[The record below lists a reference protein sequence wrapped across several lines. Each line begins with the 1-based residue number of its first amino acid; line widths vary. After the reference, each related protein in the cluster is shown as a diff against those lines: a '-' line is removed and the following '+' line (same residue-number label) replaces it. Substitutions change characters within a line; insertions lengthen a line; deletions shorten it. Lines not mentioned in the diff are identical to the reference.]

1 MGAKAVF
8 KILFSRKAT
17 AIAAVFILVLILVAV
32 FADVLAP
39 YGLNEQDLR
48 HQKETPSAAHLLGT
62 DNYGRDV
69 LSRLIYGSRISLVV
83 AFVSVVVAGVAGSVI
98 GLIAGYV
105 GGVVDG
111 IIMRLTD
118 ALMAFPTIV
127 FALGIAAALGQS
139 TTNLVIAIGVSTI
152 PPYIR
157 TIRGEVMKV
166 RSQTYIKAS
175 KVIGASVP
183 RQLFSHILPNCVAPV
198 IVTASVGLGG
208 AIMTEATLSFLG
220 MGIRTPDTSWGVMVS
235 DGFEFITSA
244 PHLAIIPGVAIAL
257 VVLAFNF
264 LGDGLRD
271 ALDPHVRGTL

>member
-1 MGAKAVF
+1 MKTTGKA
-8 KILFSRKAT
+8 LFSRKVT
-17 AIAAVFILVLILVAV
+17 VVAVAFILALILVAV
-32 FADVLAP
+32 FADFVAP
-39 YGLNEQDLR
+39 YGYNAQDLKQR
-48 HQKETPSAAHLLGT
+48 LAPPSATHLLGT

-83 AFVSVVVAGVAGSVI
+83 AFVSVAVAGVIGSLI
-98 GLIAGYV
+98 GLISGFC
-105 GGVVDG
+105 GGIVDG
-111 IIMRLTD
+111 VLMRLTD

-127 FALGIAAALGQS
+127 FALGISSALGQS
-139 TTNLVIAIGVSTI
+139 TFNLILAIGISTI

-166 RSQTYIKAS
+166 RSQTYIKAAR
-175 KVIGASVP
+175 VTGNSVP
-183 RQLFSHILPNCVAPV
+183 RQLLVHVLPNCIAPV

-220 MGIRTPDTSWGVMVS
+220 LGVQPPATSWGIMVS
-235 DGFEFITSA
+235 EGSDFLTTA
-244 PHLAIIPGVAIAL
+244 PHLALIPGIAIAL

-271 ALDPHVRGTL
+271 ALDPHVRGTM